1 MAVGLWRSGSG
12 CRTVPEGTSSSPAKQ
27 RSAPTAAC
35 GEAIERADGWLRQWP
50 VASLS
55 LLSMAILLAAAL
67 MAGRKASARTASAV
81 DSDQPAAS
89 DRDRTLR
96 LSAVICAAIL
106 TLAALSLAQSV
117 MTPVAFAL
125 FIIAL
130 VWPLQRRLQ
139 ARLPQLVAVLITAA
153 VALIAIGI
161 GCWLIVWGF
170 GRIAQWVIDNSARL
184 QALYTHA
191 ADRLE
196 QRGLYAAELFAQQFN
211 MSWIVGVLRGIG
223 GGLQGIVTFA
233 LVTFIFVILG
243 LLEIEPLGRR
253 LSRLGNGAFGAN
265 AIDAAAEIAG
275 RLQTYMLVRFGMS
288 VLTGLGF
295 WAFTAIYGLDLSRE
309 WGVIAFVLNFI
320 PFIGSFIAT
329 LLPTL
334 FAAAQYE
341 AFSPAIVMF
350 VGLNIVQLVVGSY
363 IEPRV
368 AGAAVSI
375 SPFIVL
381 FAVFFWAMLWGIAG
395 AFIGVPIV
403 IALASLCARNP
414 ATRAIAIALVGSP
427 RRRQSGPVGV
437 GFASPSAGRRPFAAM
452 ANGSCSDWS

>member
-1 MAVGLWRSGSG
+1 VDLDN
-12 CRTVPEGTSSSPAKQ
+12 PPNPA
-27 RSAPTAAC
+27 
-35 GEAIERADGWLRQWP
+35 G
-50 VASLS
+50 
-55 LLSMAILLAAAL
+55 
-67 MAGRKASARTASAV
+67 
-81 DSDQPAAS
+81 
-89 DRDRTLR
+89 DRTLR
-96 LSAVICAAIL
+96 LAALICAVLLA
-106 TLAALSLAQSV
+106 LAALWVTRSV

-130 VWPLQRRLQ
+130 LWPLQRRLKT
-139 ARLPQLVAVLITAA
+139 RLPQLVAILLTAV
-153 VALIAIGI
+153 VALFAIGV

-170 GRIAQWVIDNSARL
+170 GRIAQWVIANSTRL
-184 QALYTHA
+184 QGLYMHA
-191 ADRLE
+191 ADLLD
-196 QRGLYAAELFAQQFN
+196 QRGLYAAELIAEQFN
-211 MSWIVGVLRGIG
+211 MSWIVGVVRGIG
-223 GGLQGIVTFA
+223 GSLQGIVSFA

-243 LLEIEPLGRR
+243 LLELEPLGRR
-253 LSRLGNGAFGAN
+253 LRRVGNGTFGAT

-288 VLTGLGF
+288 VLTGLSF
-295 WAFTAIYGLDLSRE
+295 WAFTAVYGLDLSRE

-341 AFSPAIVMF
+341 SFSSPGWVFI
-350 VGLNIVQLVVGSY
+350 GLNIVQFVVGSY

-375 SPFIVL
+375 SPFMVL

-395 AFIGVPIV
+395 AFIGVPIL

-414 ATRAIAIALVGSP
+414 ATRGIAIAL
-427 RRRQSGPVGV
+427 
-437 GFASPSAGRRPFAAM
+437 SADAARNDL
-452 ANGSCSDWS
+452 ADR